1 MTSNQKMRR
10 KREAKKRK
18 KREANERKR
27 VKIDSESNRP
37 VTSTKSDDAG
47 PSDQSR
53 SVPLPDSSCLD
64 QLPSHTQVVV
74 LTSHM
79 LRE

>member
-1 MTSNQKMRR
+1 M
-10 KREAKKRK
+10 
-18 KREANERKR
+18 
-27 VKIDSESNRP
+27 DSESSPP
-37 VTSTKSDDAG
+37 VTNTRSDDAG
-47 PSDQSR
+47 PSDRSR